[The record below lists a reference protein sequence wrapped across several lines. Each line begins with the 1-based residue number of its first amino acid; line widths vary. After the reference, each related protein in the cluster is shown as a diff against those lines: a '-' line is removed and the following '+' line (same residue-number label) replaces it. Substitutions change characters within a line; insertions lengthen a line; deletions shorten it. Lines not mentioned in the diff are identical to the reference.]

1 MRNVG
6 SRNSVA
12 WTGICTAT
20 VLLSLVTLGFASP
33 PSRTQDDAL
42 PDGEGRT
49 ILQTACTTCHGLG
62 ELRKYSAFYTK
73 SQWRELVQTMRD
85 YGATLDDRQATVL
98 VDYLG
103 THFSRKDDQE
113 QK

>member
-1 MRNVG
+1 MRNAG
-6 SRNSVA
+6 RRNGAA
-12 WTGICTAT
+12 WAGVCTAS

-33 PSRTQDDAL
+33 PSPTQDDAL

-85 YGATLDDRQATVL
+85 YGARLDDRQAAVL

-103 THFSRKDDQE
+103 THFSRNDQA